1 MNSVTLIGRLVRDP
15 QIRYASQSQMAV
27 ANFTLAVD
35 RDGLSKSGK
44 SNADHLDFVA
54 WRDVA
59 DLVLRK
65 FKKGDLMAV
74 SDSRAKVRS
83 YVDGNGSKIRK
94 TEYELGRVYRV
105 GKSEDGVFALEDC

>member
-1 MNSVTLIGRLVRDP
+1 MMNSCDFMGRLVDDP
-15 QIRYASQSQMAV
+15 KKFESDGIPRV
-27 ANFTLAVD
+27 VFTLAVD